1 LRSIRAL
8 LALVLGLGLAL
19 HPVQAWAT
27 VPGRNGLVAFADDTG
42 IALIKPDGTSQ
53 HYITTGGL
61 EQEWTADGRRLYF
74 QDGRIWSVR
83 TDGSHLRRL
92 TFPPANV
99 LDFSPA
105 PLPSGGFV
113 FIRERN
119 FGQSDLW
126 IKLPGESAHRLT
138 GTTAYEVDPV
148 VSPDG
153 TQLAFIRETS
163 QFPPSLWV
171 MNVDGTGAHLVLR
184 GVTTDGG
191 VDWSPGGAQL
201 VFSHLLPNGITQGIY
216 LLTLQM
222 GEVTRVG
229 DLESFEAGW
238 GGVEFSP
245 NGRRLLVTS
254 DSDVGDDLFSVA
266 LDGTDRRDIV
276 VGGLDYYFG
285 PGSWQPLPE

>member
-8 LALVLGLGLAL
+8 LVLGLGLAL

-27 VPGRNGLVAFADDTG
+27 VPGRNGLVAFADDIG

-53 HYITTGGL
+53 HYITPGGL

-74 QDGRIWSVR
+74 QKDGRIWSVR
-83 TDGSHLRRL
+83 TDGSHLRRH

-99 LDFSPA
+99 GDFSPA

-126 IKLPGESAHRLT
+126 IKLPGQAAHRLT
-138 GTTAYEVDPV
+138 RTIAYEVDPV

-171 MNVDGTGAHLVLR
+171 MNVDGTGAHRVLR
-184 GVTTDGG
+184 PVTTDGG

-216 LLTLQM
+216 LLTLQT

-254 DSDVGDDLFSVA
+254 DSSVGDDLFSVA
-266 LDGTDRRDIV
+266 LDGTDRRDIPV
-276 VGGLDYYFG
+276 VGSVYFG